1 MTITVENRIAR
12 VSGTP
17 QLVCGNGSYS
27 VDFQL
32 DSEWDEYTDKTAH
45 FRYIRDGTPQNVSVE
60 FSGTSCTIPVLEDV
74 DFVEIGVSAGTIR
87 TTTPARVPCL
97 RCITDIPSA
106 AYTSPP
112 DIYNDVLDR
121 LQELLHPLPQLP
133 AGYVFVVSAEGH
145 YIVSDDGKYMIAK
158 EAS

>member
-27 VDFQL
+27 VDFQF
-32 DSEWDEYTDKTAH
+32 DSEWDEYTDKTAQ
-45 FRYIRDGTPQNVSVE
+45 FRYIRDGTSVTDSVE

-87 TTTPARVPCL
+87 TTTPARIECC
-97 RCITDIPSA
+97 RCITDIPSTEYA
-106 AYTSPP
+106 APRDLYNEIMDAMQEYT
-112 DIYNDVLDR
+112 N
-121 LQELLHPLPQLP
+121 PLPSLP
-133 AGYVFVVSAEGH
+133 QGYCFVVDIEGE
-145 YIVSDDGKYMIAK
+145 YLVSSEGDYMIVK
-158 EAS
+158 E